1 MCYQVDISNQ
11 INETNCFLNQYLLP
25 TNKDFFLL
33 FFWINILPSSL
44 LSSYYLLPLA
54 CFDMWFRTKCF
65 SMKKIDYAKKTHLS
79 FCLFVCR
86 VGTPLHLVHR
96 RTKKFPF
103 QLQPRW
109 RGVKG
114 GLHVLFFFQMA
125 VWSGYLSQAEK
136 EISVLQ
142 SWWHFPRTNI
152 SFTSYKQ
159 LIQILK
165 FSNDFFVYLLF
176 EYLYKV
182 KVFN

>member
-1 MCYQVDISNQ
+1 MSNDWFNTVRLAFQVDISNQ

-79 FCLFVCR
+79 FFLFVCR

-114 GLHVLFFFQMA
+114 GLHVLFFFRWLFDQ
-125 VWSGYLSQAEK
+125 VIYLKPRKKYQFCKADDTFLGQ
-136 EISVLQ
+136 ISR
-142 SWWHFPRTNI
+142 SPHTN
-152 SFTSYKQ
+152 
-159 LIQILK
+159 
-165 FSNDFFVYLLF
+165 N
-176 EYLYKV
+176 
-182 KVFN
+182 

>member
-1 MCYQVDISNQ
+1 MTFLIKSTKLTAFW
-11 INETNCFLNQYLLP
+11 INTYYLRI
-25 TNKDFFLL
+25 KIFFLL

-79 FCLFVCR
+79 FFFFCLFAELGHPYTSYTAERKSFRSSCSPGGGGPKVVYMR
-86 VGTPLHLVHR
+86 SSLLQLAVGSR
-96 RTKKFPF
+96 D
-103 QLQPRW
+103 
-109 RGVKG
+109 
-114 GLHVLFFFQMA
+114 LF
-125 VWSGYLSQAEK
+125 QAEK